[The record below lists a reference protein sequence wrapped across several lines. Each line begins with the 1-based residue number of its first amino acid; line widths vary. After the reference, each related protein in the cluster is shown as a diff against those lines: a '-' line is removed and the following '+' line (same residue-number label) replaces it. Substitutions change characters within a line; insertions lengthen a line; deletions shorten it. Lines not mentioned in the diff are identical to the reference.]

1 MPARVQLAPETIAA
15 LLGGIVDGRTTSDLA
30 AELGLNWYTRE
41 LVGPPR
47 TDGRAMGRTRYDRYR
62 EIGLPPER
70 QRIAS
75 LPRSPRDTLA
85 RGWPELLDRL
95 EARYGPHW
103 S

>member
-1 MPARVQLAPETIAA
+1 MWKLI
-15 LLGGIVDGRTTSDLA
+15 RTTGADYNA
-30 AELGLNWYTRE
+30 A
-41 LVGPPR
+41 
-47 TDGRAMGRTRYDRYR
+47 YDRYR